1 MKRTAVSQA
10 AFCCW
15 EQHEQVQLQ
24 ETVWHQ
30 VPSVAMIGGGCC
42 VFISPMQCMCCHQ
55 QIVQPYSTANNTG
68 TGGIKTHWSQIAH
81 CSGAFL
87 AGVKQYS
94 TDQSANACCRGPLYA
109 IYANATTPTH
119 NNTISPETGAWCHS
133 ASRGMILQACAGV
146 DCAAPVNAEIT
157 NCQCPRLL
165 LLLSIQNHSL
175 HMTIWHAV
183 QW

>member
-1 MKRTAVSQA
+1 MRVPLAELQMKRTAVSQA

-81 CSGAFL
+81 CSGASL

-94 TDQSANACCRGPLYA
+94 TDQSANACCRGPQPSRYMPYMLMQQHPLT
-109 IYANATTPTH
+109 ITPFHQRLVPGAT
-119 NNTISPETGAWCHS
+119 
-133 ASRGMILQACAGV
+133 LQVG
-146 DCAAPVNAEIT
+146 E
-157 NCQCPRLL
+157 
-165 LLLSIQNHSL
+165 
-175 HMTIWHAV
+175 
-183 QW
+183 